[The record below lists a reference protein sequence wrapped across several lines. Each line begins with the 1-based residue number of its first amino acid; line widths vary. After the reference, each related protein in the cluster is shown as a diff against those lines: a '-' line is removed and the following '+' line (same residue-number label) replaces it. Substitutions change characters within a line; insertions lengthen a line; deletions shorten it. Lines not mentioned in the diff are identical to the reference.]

1 MANKTEKPAE
11 AQNQP
16 AAQPSS
22 DKKLK
27 NVRYRQTMP
36 SMPSRPKDTEAQTRK
51 IVLWGSLITLLLVVL
66 LIGAA
71 LLQMFV
77 LEPNR
82 AVASVGGQNITVSQL
97 QKAMRMNL
105 NSSYNQYSNM
115 QNAVVQLQQQSQ
127 SDQTSGF
134 LLQLYQ
140 QQMQQ
145 VAAQISNDAVASNS
159 LDTLINDQLIRQE
172 AKKRGITVSADE
184 VQKEMESDFGYYAV
198 PLTPYPTYTPAPAVN
213 GTPVPTTEPQAQP
226 TSVSQ
231 ADYQT
236 KYESAVKYFDGV
248 GLGVAGLR
256 DSYEVKLLGQKLQTE
271 LGKDVPTTAQHY
283 LFDYLR
289 FDAEADAQKA
299 LAQLSSGAS
308 FSNVISAT
316 NAITQPA
323 VIGSGASQETWMSKF
338 EVGSQYGEDV
348 LPALD
353 AATINKPTGIVTS
366 TLGGFH
372 IFLVKGREVRPLNA
386 SELQTQQ
393 QKPFTDWIT
402 KAQSDTAIVN
412 RIEAPTKFL
421 PAEVKTF
428 IKNFQAQTQ

>member
-16 AAQPSS
+16 AVQPSS

-27 NVRYRQTMP
+27 NVRYRQTLP
-36 SMPSRPKDTEAQTRK
+36 SMPTRPKDTEAQTRK
-51 IVLWGSLITLLLVVL
+51 IVLWGSFITLLLVVL
-66 LIGAA
+66 LVGAA
-71 LLQMFV
+71 VLQIFV

-127 SDQTSGF
+127 NDETSGF

-145 VAAQISNDAVASNS
+145 VGAQITTDAVASGA
-159 LDTLINDQLIRQE
+159 LDSLINEQLIRQE

-184 VQKEMESDFGYYAV
+184 VQKELESVFGYYPV
-198 PLTPYPTYTPAPAVN
+198 PLTPFPTSTPAPVVA
-213 GTPVPTTEPQAQP
+213 GATPAPTTEPQAQP

-236 KYESAVKYFDGV
+236 KYESAVKYFDSL
-248 GLGVAGLR
+248 GLGVDGLR
-256 DSYEVKLLGQKLQTE
+256 GSYEVKLLSQKLQDA
-271 LGKDVPTTAQHY
+271 LGKDVPTSAPAYQ
-283 LFDYLR
+283 FDYLS
-289 FDAEADAQKA
+289 FNAEADAQKA
-299 LAQLSSGAS
+299 LEQLNSGAA
-308 FSNVISAT
+308 FSQLISAT

-323 VIGSGASQETWMSKF
+323 VIGNGASLDWTSKY
-338 EVGSQYGEDV
+338 EVSSQFGAEI

-353 AATINKPTGIVTS
+353 AAALNKPTGIVTS
-366 TLGGFH
+366 TLGGFN
-372 IFLVKGREVRPLNA
+372 IFLVKGRDTRPLSA

-393 QKPFTDWIT
+393 QKPYTDWIT
-402 KAQSDTAIVN
+402 KAQSDTAIVS
-412 RIEAPTKFL
+412 RLEAPTKFI

-428 IKNFQAQTQ
+428 ITNFQAQTQ